1 MSGVHCRTRS
11 LGLKRKME
19 QLLDIATDRYIQEE
33 GPLCEHTE
41 SRSSNLTSAV
51 NARLWFLIQRRLNDT
66 PASTKIKAFVAPKK
80 ASELARASEAM
91 LDEYLMGQR
100 DEEAMFDSQE
110 TLLAEDFGQAQEAFD
125 EDAMDWEDPEDDLL
139 LDGETLFGDQIVE
152 QGHLWKELD
161 EGEDLFSAS
170 QSHFESTTER
180 VNVKQEY
187 DEPLEDGDEE
197 LLEDQII
204 DDHQDYPTRDQLGS
218 NRWHDELLEDTMMSM
233 TSSEN
238 GYGGAERWLGS

>member
-1 MSGVHCRTRS
+1 MSGIHCRTRS

-33 GPLCEHTE
+33 GLSCEPTE

-51 NARLWFLIQRRLNDT
+51 HGRLWFLIQRRLND
-66 PASTKIKAFVAPKK
+66 PSASTKIKAFVAPKK
-80 ASELARASEAM
+80 ASELARASEVM

-100 DEEAMFDSQE
+100 DEEAMFDSQD

-139 LDGETLFGDQIVE
+139 LDEETLVGDQIVE
-152 QGHLWKELD
+152 HGHLWKELD
-161 EGEDLFSAS
+161 EREDLFSAS
-170 QSHFESTTER
+170 QSHLESTTER
-180 VNVKQEY
+180 ANVNQEY
-187 DEPLEDGDEE
+187 DEPLEDGAEE
-197 LLEDQII
+197 ILEDQII
-204 DDHQDYPTRDQLGS
+204 DDHHDYPTKDQLGS
-218 NRWHDELLEDTMMSM
+218 NRWHDELLEDMMMSV